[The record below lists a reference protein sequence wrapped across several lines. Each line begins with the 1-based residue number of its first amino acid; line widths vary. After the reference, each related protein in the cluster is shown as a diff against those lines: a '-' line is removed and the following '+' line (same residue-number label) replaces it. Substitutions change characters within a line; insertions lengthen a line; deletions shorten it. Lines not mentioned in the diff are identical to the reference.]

1 MSEESRLDESQLLAE
16 AVARAWPDPPPAEVS
31 CLNAELLRFLRELDS
46 AAPAQGE
53 PVRVEILSLLKPV
66 PALARQVDEQIELLR
81 SAVRSTG
88 PATDV
93 AGQVKHY
100 RHSLVELVYATDRRP
115 TDQSDPRHWFGSDR
129 GELSLGLAAV
139 QIPDDHRMCR
149 LDRPRPW
156 PLRFGREVRQHLK
169 LTRLAPD
176 EAGDLTCVLPGLA
189 RRAPEPEVLV
199 FIHGYNVS
207 FEAAARRAAQIAYD
221 LDFKGVP
228 MLYSW
233 PSAASGLDYVADG
246 VAAEWSQ
253 PHFTA
258 FLRHVLNTPEVR
270 RVHVIAHSMGNRVL
284 TEALVML
291 ATTPPAAN
299 SAQLGQIVFAA
310 PDVDAD
316 VFTQHAKQFAGR
328 AERYTLYASDKDRA
342 LNLSQRFAGYPRA
355 GQAGAG
361 IVVVEGVDT
370 IDATELDTGLMS
382 HSYIGN
388 HRSILSDLYYLIQR
402 GEVPDNRFGLQPV
415 VARAGVYWA
424 FRP

>member
-1 MSEESRLDESQLLAE
+1 MDESQLLAE

-31 CLNAELLRFLRELDS
+31 CLNAELLRLLRELES
-46 AAPAQGE
+46 VAPAQGE
-53 PVRVEILSLLKPV
+53 LVRAEILSLFNSV
-66 PALARQVDEQIELLR
+66 PALARQIDEQIELLR
-81 SAVRSTG
+81 AVVRGPG
-88 PATDV
+88 PAADV

-115 TDQSDPRHWFGSDR
+115 TGQSAPRHWFSSDR
-129 GELSLGLAAV
+129 GEPSLGLAAV
-139 QIPDDHRMCR
+139 QIPDDHRMCQ

-156 PLRFGREVRQHLK
+156 PLRFGREVRQYLK
-169 LTRLAPD
+169 LTRLVPD
-176 EAGDLTCVLPGLA
+176 ESGDLTCVLSGLA

-228 MLYSW
+228 MFYSW
-233 PSAASGLDYVADG
+233 PSTASLSGYIADS

-253 PHFTA
+253 PHFTT
-258 FLRHVLNTPEVR
+258 FLRRVLNTPDVG

-291 ATTPPAAN
+291 AAAPRTAN
-299 SAQLGQIVFAA
+299 SARLGQIVFAA
-310 PDVDAD
+310 PDVDAG
-316 VFTQHAKQFAGR
+316 VFTQRAKQFAGC

-342 LNLSQRFAGYPRA
+342 LELSQRFARYPRA

-370 IDATELDTGLMS
+370 IDATELDTGLLS
-382 HSYIGN
+382 HSYVGN
-388 HRSILSDLYYLIQR
+388 HRSILSDIYYLIQR